1 MCALKLRDKASV
13 IFLHLSR
20 SQSWALHFQTELLA
34 EICVQVG
41 LLAGLCSHLVRQGCG
56 PCSLA
61 CCPEIAVG
69 CILGM
74 SRAIH

>member
-1 MCALKLRDKASV
+1 MCALRLRDRATV
-13 IFLHLSR
+13 IFLHLGR
-20 SQSWALHFQTELLA
+20 SQSWASRFQTELLA
-34 EICVQVG
+34 GICLQVG
-41 LLAGLCSHLVRQGCG
+41 LFAGLCGHLVRQGCG

-61 CCPEIAVG
+61 CCPGSAIG